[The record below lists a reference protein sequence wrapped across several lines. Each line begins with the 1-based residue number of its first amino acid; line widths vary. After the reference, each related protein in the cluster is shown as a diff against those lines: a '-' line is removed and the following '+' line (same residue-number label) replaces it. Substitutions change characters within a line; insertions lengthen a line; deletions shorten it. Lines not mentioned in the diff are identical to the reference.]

1 MKVALFDKK
10 GKKTDTKITLSKEIF
25 EAKINEPLMAQ
36 AVYIYLGNQ
45 RQSNAHTKTRA
56 EVSGGG
62 KKPWKQKGT
71 GRARHGS
78 TRSPIWTGGGVTF
91 GPRNTRNYK
100 KTLSKQMRK
109 KAILSI
115 LSKRAADKNI
125 TVFSEYEVLKEKLT
139 QGVIKV
145 LKNAKLEGKTLFIQ
159 NTNNKEFVKAV
170 SNLPKVKVIL
180 ATELNTYTLMNY
192 TNIVLSKDVLTT
204 LDAMWGVKKEVT
216 SNKSKK

>member
-10 GKKTDTKITLSKEIF
+10 GKKADTKITISKDIF
-25 EAKINEPLMAQ
+25 ESKINEALMAQ

-91 GPRNTRNYK
+91 GPRNTKNYK

-125 TVFSEYEVLKEKLT
+125 TVFAKYEVLKEKRT
-139 QGVIKV
+139 QGVMKV
-145 LKNAKLEGKTLFIQ
+145 LKNANLEGKTLFIQ

-170 SNLPKVKVIL
+170 SNLPKVKVVL
-180 ATELNTYTLMNY
+180 VTELNTYTLMNY
-192 TNIVLSKDVLTT
+192 TNVVLSKDALVT
-204 LDAMWGVKKEVT
+204 LDKMWGTKKAIKT
-216 SNKSKK
+216 SESKN